1 MRVCEYFINSIYTYI
16 YIKLDCI
23 ATGNVFDV
31 NASLRNSSW
40 KDERF
45 YFIQESS
52 LRDRF
57 VIEIP
62 EYIRET
68 HLKNRF
74 QNSEQTQNKKIKN
87 KSLFIKLKV
96 FKLNKE
102 FILNEMKQRQN
113 KIIVWQKQNLNSHT
127 IQIIYI

>member
-1 MRVCEYFINSIYTYI
+1 MRVCEYFINSIYIYI